1 MIEIG
6 SDRFR
11 RESTP
16 ATVTLGFPRKGI
28 PGKAPGGSDV
38 LAVGLVWRSVNRRVC
53 AHDAR
58 SAPSVPRNQCQT
70 RSPAHARA
78 TPPRPHAPAWGFRSH
93 GSGQGSE
100 SAFSPAPEGVH
111 VLWPNLHKH
120 WAGEHVSTWRLGRK
134 GLDILQEDASG
145 GPGPAWERRWPRQ
158 AFHVLSPGLH
168 VTQGPP
174 RQAVKRMGG
183 AFLCL

>member
-38 LAVGLVWRSVNRRVC
+38 LAVGLVRRSVNRRVC

-78 TPPRPHAPAWGFRSH
+78 TPPRPSLGVPIPWVGAGLGICIFASTR
-93 GSGQGSE
+93 GS
-100 SAFSPAPEGVH
+100 PR
-111 VLWPNLHKH
+111 LWPNLHKH

-174 RQAVKRMGG
+174 RQAVERMGG